1 MAIYKGQLMNQETK
15 DILYP
20 QTSTDMVDGL
30 EELLEQGV
38 MVADTL
44 PIGSVIHWDSEE
56 PYPSDIYEEVTYNP
70 RQLLVNPDFQIWQRG
85 GTFTLS
91 HNETTEYVADMWF
104 VWNGQGIIE
113 KKQGGGLISRQAN
126 TISQIVK
133 LEDGKTY
140 TLYFDV
146 NGTELIKHITAGQN
160 SSDARYEFYKRPTD
174 DYLIGIKLDNETL
187 NLACLFEG
195 DIAYPHVKNKYAY
208 DLMECQHKIFVI
220 TNITGMV
227 NGSAKNLY
235 TAIQQNLDNNPNVVV
250 ESGEVY
256 IDGFFNSHVTNI
268 VSQNWVK
275 NGSIELVIKFQD
287 ATENG
292 KAGRFTNGKIILS
305 CELL

>member
-1 MAIYKGQLMNQETK
+1 MAKVLQTLRKKAQATPIVGV
-15 DILYP
+15 IL
-20 QTSTDMVDGL
+20 
-30 EELLEQGV
+30 
-38 MVADTL
+38 
-44 PIGSVIHWDSEE
+44 DSLKSDN
-56 PYPSDIYEEVTYNP
+56 PTQNAPSIQAVLDNLQP
-70 RQLLVNPDFQIWQRG
+70 KQLLINPDFQVWQRG
-85 GTFTLS
+85 ENLS
-91 HNETTEYVADMWF
+91 ITDLSGSGGVYYHVDMWCTYNNDNSF
-104 VWNGQGIIE
+104 KISKVENGTKVICTGRHTIMQRFDSPLKVGEKYILLAKVEGEIIKLNIIGGTYSSPNAEDPKTSLFYRKISSGKEEIGIYLKENFNGIIE
-113 KKQGGGLISRQAN
+113 YVDLW
-126 TISQIVK
+126 
-133 LEDGKTY
+133 
-140 TLYFDV
+140 
-146 NGTELIKHITAGQN
+146 
-160 SSDARYEFYKRPTD
+160 
-174 DYLIGIKLDNETL
+174 
-187 NLACLFEG
+187 EG
-195 DIAYPHVKNKYAY
+195 DIVYPHVKNKYAY

>member
-208 DLMECQHKIFVI
+208 DLMECREIVRAYELIITDFSYI
-220 TNITGMV
+220 NTNILFYSIPNGLGKDVALTIEVFDVQNEGMTGLGFAY
-227 NGSAKNLY
+227 NGISLVFDDSIIIEAKK
-235 TAIQQNLDNNPNVVV
+235 DNHGMN
-250 ESGEVY
+250 SGY
-256 IDGFFNSHVTNI
+256 KCPLKIKYI
-268 VSQNWVK
+268 VSK
-275 NGSIELVIKFQD
+275 EPL
-287 ATENG
+287 
-292 KAGRFTNGKIILS
+292 
-305 CELL
+305 